1 MKTYKIALALAA
13 LIGVVTLTVGLTL
26 AYYVNT
32 PYAYSNSYV
41 SEAEREDWWN
51 EMREYMEARW
61 NGIKDEEWFDDM
73 TQYMEEHWSE
83 VQDQEWFDQMLEHME
98 ENGYHPYGYNGFN
111 GEYYGPRSF
120 GPRGFG
126 CWGW

>member
-1 MKTYKIALALAA
+1 MQ
-13 LIGVVTLTVGLTL
+13 
-26 AYYVNT
+26 
-32 PYAYSNSYV
+32 
-41 SEAEREDWWN
+41 
-51 EMREYMEARW
+51 EYMKARW
-61 NGIKDEEWFDDM
+61 NGIEDEEWFDDM

-83 VQDQEWFDQMLEHME
+83 IQDQEWFDQMLEYME

-111 GEYYGPRSF
+111 GEYGPRSF